1 MRKACGYRTFR
12 IAELSLFHVLGK
24 LPEPKLAYN
33 FADEPLIETS
43 CGAEKLSGSL
53 SADDNGFS
61 HMRILTTAP
70 DEVRELLARW
80 AEDSSLVVVALCAA
94 WCDTCNK
101 FRATFARIA
110 EARPLIVFLWLD
122 IEDDSDVCGDI
133 DVENF
138 PTLAIYRGDALLHFG
153 VSLPQQSTVARLV
166 DEMTN
171 RTARGSAAPEAVVD
185 LPRTLRRR
193 FA

>member
-1 MRKACGYRTFR
+1 MR
-12 IAELSLFHVLGK
+12 V
-24 LPEPKLAYN
+24 
-33 FADEPLIETS
+33 
-43 CGAEKLSGSL
+43 
-53 SADDNGFS
+53 
-61 HMRILTTAP
+61 LTTAP
-70 DEVRELLARW
+70 DEARELLAHW
-80 AEDSSLVVVALCAA
+80 TEGSSLVVVALCAA
-94 WCDTCNK
+94 WCDTCNE
-101 FRATFARIA
+101 FRVSFERIA
-110 EARPLIVFLWLD
+110 EARPHIVFVWLD

-153 VSLPQQSTVARLV
+153 ISLPQQSTVVRLV

-171 RTARGSAAPEAVVD
+171 RTAGASAAPDAVVD